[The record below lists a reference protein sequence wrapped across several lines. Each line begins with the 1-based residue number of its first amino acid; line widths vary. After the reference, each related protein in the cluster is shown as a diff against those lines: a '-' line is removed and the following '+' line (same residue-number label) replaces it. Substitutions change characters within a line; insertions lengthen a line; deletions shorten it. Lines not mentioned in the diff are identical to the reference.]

1 MTFLH
6 IFAQPFKL
14 EVVRIFYRRDPLFLL
29 PLRFQKWP
37 CFQKT
42 QFGKIKCMPRFE
54 VNVKQNITEFYFFRV
69 SP

>member
-29 PLRFQKWP
+29 PVGFQKWSY
-37 CFQKT
+37 FQKI
-42 QFGKIKCMPRFE
+42 QFR
-54 VNVKQNITEFYFFRV
+54 T
-69 SP
+69 